1 MTKVLTTGFSGLFAE
16 HPGLGLEAG
25 RPGSLHQRGQVR
37 PPRPVLSC
45 LRLLHH
51 GEQHDDHQ
59 PARHHS
65 RDAALEEGL
74 PFNLQ
79 QSCSRRNSLP
89 HFCRLH
95 LSGAKN
101 SFLLLYSPVQEVAE
115 ICYLRLNLL
124 LVAVEA
130 RKYEGGAIDINPNG
144 KKITP
149 NAIGL
154 FISDSSDKVKR
165 AWFYCRLVFEEEKTS
180 V

>member
-1 MTKVLTTGFSGLFAE
+1 MTKVLTAGFSGLFVE
-16 HPGLGLEAG
+16 HPRLGLEAG
-25 RPGSLHQRGQVR
+25 RPGSLHQRGQVWS
-37 PPRPVLSC
+37 PRPVLPRV
-45 LRLLHH
+45 RLLHH
-51 GEQHDDHQ
+51 GQQHDDNQ
-59 PARHHS
+59 PAWNHS
-65 RDAALEEGL
+65 GDAALEEGL

-79 QSCSRRNSLP
+79 QSCPRRDSLP
-89 HFCRLH
+89 NFCRL
-95 LSGAKN
+95 LFSGGKDHQ
-101 SFLLLYSPVQEVAE
+101 LLLKSPVQEVAE

-165 AWFYCRLVFEEEKTS
+165 AWFYCRLV
-180 V
+180 